1 MTVMRCM
8 CVCVCVCLS
17 NVCFYVGVCTCAYI
31 CTEAVRGQ
39 WVLSLFAFHLIFGT
53 GSFMV
58 SEALTLV

>member
-1 MTVMRCM
+1 M
-8 CVCVCVCLS
+8 CVCVCLS
-17 NVCFYVGVCTCAYI
+17 NVCFYVRVCSCAYI

-58 SEALTLV
+58 AEALTLV